1 VLTFT
6 DRAADALSTFHE
18 AAARWDPSAR
28 LRLVRHGAELRPE
41 FTDGAA
47 DGEVEVAVGSIM
59 VLVPDGVEGR
69 VDAGEHNVLT
79 VTAAG

>member
-6 DRAADALSTFHE
+6 DRAADAITTFLA

-28 LRLVRHGAELRPE
+28 LRLVRHGTELRPM
-41 FTDGAA
+41 FADGAG
-47 DGEVEVAVGSIM
+47 DDDVEVAVGSIT
-59 VLVPDGVEGR
+59 VWVPAGVDGR

-79 VTAAG
+79 VSAG

>member
-1 VLTFT
+1 MLTFT
-6 DRAADALSTFHE
+6 DRAADALSTFHA

-41 FTDGAA
+41 FTDAA
-47 DGEVEVAVGSIM
+47 SEGDVEVAVGSIT
-59 VLVPDGVEGR
+59 VLVPGGVDGR

-79 VTAAG
+79 VSAG

>member
-6 DRAADALSTFHE
+6 ARAADALTTFHA
-18 AAARWDPSAR
+18 AAARWDPSAQ

-41 FTDGAA
+41 FAEGAVA
-47 DGEVEVAVGSIM
+47 GDVEVAVGAIT
-59 VLVPDGVEGR
+59 VWVPAGVEGR

-79 VTAAG
+79 VSAG

>member
-6 DRAADALSTFHE
+6 DRAADAITTFHA

-28 LRLVRHGAELRPE
+28 LRLVRHGAELRPM
-41 FTDGAA
+41 FADGAG
-47 DGEVEVAVGSIM
+47 DDDVEVAVGSIT
-59 VLVPDGVEGR
+59 VWVPAGVDGR

-79 VTAAG
+79 VSAG

>member
-1 VLTFT
+1 MVLTFT
-6 DRAADALSTFHE
+6 DRAADALVTFHA
-18 AAARWDPSAR
+18 AAARWDPSAQ

-41 FTDGAA
+41 FTEGAA
-47 DGEVEVAVGSIM
+47 DGEVEVAVRSIT

-79 VTAAG
+79 VSAG